1 VSADA
6 QLLAELAVPRLV
18 GTPNHTRVHDVLKR
32 ELIARGFVVLEHRFR
47 AAPRFPLR
55 GGGWPP
61 AEGINLIAVRPRTRV
76 ATWLTAHYDS
86 KGQPLSM
93 AARLSW
99 VAATAVS
106 LAAAAAATV
115 VGQGGVW
122 WWIPPLLLA
131 GGFCVLNVVTDRTPG
146 AVDNASGVLAVLATL
161 DALAPDTSVGA
172 IFLDAEELG
181 LVGATALAR
190 ERANLL
196 KDTAVINF
204 DGLDDRGS
212 VVAFVHRPGSVVGAV
227 AARLG
232 ARPRGRLPVLVDGI
246 PLARVARECMTIMK
260 GGWGTMRVVHT
271 LQDTPERMTLAGL
284 REVSRAV
291 ATALVH
297 PGGP

>member
-1 VSADA
+1 VSAYA

-18 GTPNHTRVHDVLKR
+18 GTPNHTRVRDVLKR
-32 ELIARGFVVLEHRFR
+32 ELIAREFVVLEHRFP
-47 AAPRFPLR
+47 AAPRFPLHGR
-55 GGGWPP
+55 PP

-93 AARLSW
+93 ASRLCW

-106 LAAAAAATV
+106 LAAAAVATV
-115 VGQGGVW
+115 IGQGGVW
-122 WWIPPLLLA
+122 WWIPSLVLA
-131 GGFCVLNVVTDRTPG
+131 GGFLVLNAVTDRSPG
-146 AVDNASGVLAVLATL
+146 AVDNASGLLAVLGTL
-161 DALAPDTSVGA
+161 DALAPDSRVGA

-181 LVGATALAR
+181 LVGASALAR
-190 ERANLL
+190 DRANLL

-204 DGLDDRGS
+204 DGLDDAGA

-227 AARLG
+227 AARLDV
-232 ARPRGRLPVLVDGI
+232 RPHRRLPVLVDGI

-271 LQDTPERMTLAGL
+271 PGDTPERLTLTGL
-284 REVSRAV
+284 REVTQAV
-291 ATALVH
+291 AGSLVH
-297 PGGP
+297 PGGS

>member
-1 VSADA
+1 VSAYA

-18 GTPNHTRVHDVLKR
+18 GTPNHTRVRDILKR
-32 ELIARGFVVLEHRFR
+32 ELAARGFVVLEHRFP

-55 GGGWPP
+55 GRVS

-76 ATWLTAHYDS
+76 ATWLAAHYDS

-93 AARLSW
+93 ASRLSW
-99 VAATAVS
+99 VAATALS
-106 LAAAAAATV
+106 LAAAAVATL
-115 VGQGGVW
+115 VGEGGVW
-122 WWIPPLLLA
+122 WWIPLLLLS
-131 GGFCVLNVVTDRTPG
+131 GGFFLLNAVTDRSPG
-146 AVDNASGVLAVLATL
+146 AVDNASGVLAVLVTL
-161 DALAPDTSVGA
+161 DALAPDSGVGA

-181 LVGATALAR
+181 LVGASALAC

-196 KDTAVINF
+196 RDTAVINF
-204 DGLDDRGS
+204 DGLDDRGA
-212 VVAFVHRPGSVVGAV
+212 VVAFVHKPGPVVGAV

-232 ARPRGRLPVLVDGI
+232 ARPQGRLPVLVDGI

-271 LQDTPERMTLAGL
+271 SRDTPERMTLEGL

-291 ATALVH
+291 AASLA
-297 PGGP
+297 GC

>member
-1 VSADA
+1 VSAYA

-18 GTPNHTRVHDVLKR
+18 GTPNHTRVRDVLKR
-32 ELIARGFVVLEHRFR
+32 ELIAREFVVLEHRFP
-47 AAPRFPLR
+47 AAPRFPLHGR
-55 GGGWPP
+55 PP
-61 AEGINLIAVRPRTRV
+61 TEGINLIAVRPRTRV

-93 AARLSW
+93 ASRLCW
-99 VAATAVS
+99 VAATVLS
-106 LAAAAAATV
+106 LAAAAVATV
-115 VGQGGVW
+115 IGPGGVW
-122 WWIPPLLLA
+122 WWLAPLLLA
-131 GGFCVLNVVTDRTPG
+131 GGFLVLNAVTDRSPG
-146 AVDNASGVLAVLATL
+146 AVDNASGLLAVLGTL
-161 DALAPDTSVGA
+161 DALAPDSGVGA

-181 LVGATALAR
+181 LVGASALAR
-190 ERANLL
+190 DRANLL

-204 DGLDDRGS
+204 DGLDDGGA
-212 VVAFVHRPGSVVGAV
+212 VVAFAHRPGSVVGAV

-232 ARPRGRLPVLVDGI
+232 VRPHERLPVLVDGI

-271 LQDTPERMTLAGL
+271 PRDTPERLTLTGL

-291 ATALVH
+291 AASLVH